1 MASHRFGA
9 ILFLFGS
16 VASAFGANV
25 LPYSQRTRAYS
36 GFGTTVRGDNETI
49 GMAGATVAIPNSVS
63 SIETN
68 PAGLTMTMGSVTAQL
83 NSNEMKDRI
92 LTGSETKKVRSN
104 QWGLTVTP
112 GDWGYALAYYT
123 PSFEGGDYVSS
134 NTGRQAEYEISLK
147 QLRFSVSRALLN
159 KRLSLAASVEVNH
172 AIRNLADEDH
182 GATDLS
188 YKLGAIYHLGG
199 HYLLGAS
206 YSPPQEI
213 GGSVVGS
220 GTPDLPGYAQPIRS
234 PMLLTVG
241 AGWIPNRFFD
251 VGFAVIAVGSTRDT
265 ALLRDQSVTVGEG
278 FTLQPRL
285 GASYVVAQYRILK
298 VSLAGGTYYETS
310 RIEGEPNRL
319 HYTSALQVN
328 PWFVNLGIGVDRA
341 TNYDNF
347 FVSVG
352 FDVVRLA
359 RTFDIIPPEPVP
371 PPNTFWPPPLK
382 RNSDGLPDGLTAGEP
397 QRYKG
402 PSAEDVKEII
412 ENVPTNIEHKVKGLP
427 PVRPSGKAPDADL
440 PDSLPEAGAK
450 SRVKSKSKSS
460 AKAKAARAKA
470 KPSPKAKPK
479 KKKKP
484 RASSS
489 EE

>member
-1 MASHRFGA
+1 MAFLRLGA
-9 ILFLFGS
+9 ILLLLGPVIS
-16 VASAFGANV
+16 ASGADV

-36 GFGTTVRGDNETI
+36 GYGTTVRGDNETI

-92 LTGSETKKVRSN
+92 LTGSETKKIRSN

-123 PSFEGGDYVSS
+123 PSFEGGDYVSA
-134 NTGRQAEYEISLK
+134 NTGRQSEYEISLK

-159 KRLSLAASVEVNH
+159 KRLSVAASVEVNH
-172 AIRNLADEDH
+172 AIRNLAEEEH

-213 GGSVVGS
+213 GSSIVGS
-220 GTPDLPGYAQPIRS
+220 GTPDLPGYAQPVRS

-251 VGFAVIAVGSTRDT
+251 IGFAIVAVGSTRDT
-265 ALLRDQSVTVGEG
+265 ALLRDQNVTVGEG

-285 GASYVVAQYRILK
+285 GAAYVLAQYNNLK

-319 HYTSALQVN
+319 HFTSALQVN
-328 PWFVNLGIGVDRA
+328 PWFVNTGIGVDRA

-347 FVSVG
+347 FVSIG
-352 FDVVRLA
+352 FDVVRLV
-359 RTFDIIPPEPVP
+359 RTFDIIPKDPVP
-371 PPNTFWPPPLK
+371 PANKFWPPPLE

-397 QRYKG
+397 KRYKG

-412 ENVPTNIEHKVKGLP
+412 ENVPKNIEHKVKGLP
-427 PVRPSGKAPDADL
+427 PVGPSGRASDVDL
-440 PDSLPEAGAK
+440 PDSLPE
-450 SRVKSKSKSS
+450 
-460 AKAKAARAKA
+460 AKA
-470 KPSPKAKPK
+470 KPSPKAKKARVKSKASSKAKAKPK
-479 KKKKP
+479 KKRRP
-484 RASSS
+484 PAD
-489 EE
+489 E